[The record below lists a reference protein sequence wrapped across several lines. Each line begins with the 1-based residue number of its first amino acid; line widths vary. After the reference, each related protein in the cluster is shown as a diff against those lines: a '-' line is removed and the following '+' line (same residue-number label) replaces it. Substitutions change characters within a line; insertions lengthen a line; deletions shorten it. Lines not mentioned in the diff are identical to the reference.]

1 MGQPEASR
9 GAIRQFQYFIY
20 GSSVLCAARPKA
32 CGIDLAID
40 GDKSYSA
47 QEALLATMEEISQN
61 IQILPEK
68 TLRDIAKGPLVQ
80 FALTSTENE

>member
-1 MGQPEASR
+1 M
-9 GAIRQFQYFIY
+9 
-20 GSSVLCAARPKA
+20 
-32 CGIDLAID
+32 AID